1 VAGPREGSSTPKP
14 RRGLCKRSTG
24 RISIGPFRKGTPR
37 LGCGP
42 AAARAPDQ
50 PAQAEYAVSFLPLRL
65 ARNLQFNNRPED
77 RLKLLQFPLIFASS
91 SSSEA
96 FGALFSERRRPP
108 QRGNPSAAFTTFVR
122 GAPQEARRCVGG
134 PWRPGA
140 RAASARPMRGRLC
153 ARRAPGA
160 TGRTVCRSYRH
171 PPAPRR
177 LPAEGCPS
185 LREPLR
191 RPREAVTPI

>member
-24 RISIGPFRKGTPR
+24 RVSIGPFRKGTPR

-122 GAPQEARRCVGG
+122 EGRRRRPAGG
-134 PWRPGA
+134 PGGRAHGRPRLDRRGA
-140 RAASARPMRGRLC
+140 VYAPSSSRCDRSDSLPKLPPPARTSSLTR
-153 ARRAPGA
+153 
-160 TGRTVCRSYRH
+160 RTV
-171 PPAPRR
+171 P
-177 LPAEGCPS
+177 LP
-185 LREPLR
+185 
-191 RPREAVTPI
+191 